1 MDEGLR
7 EQALEWFVRA
17 DREIETAQLLY
28 DSRKGGNMAYLR

>member
-28 DSRKGGNMAYLR
+28 DP